1 MEQYKKIG
9 TVEEC
14 REAVERQKLKKSKEI
29 WKMSKIELKPCPFC
43 KTMPYTSIESAD
55 GEKIK
60 GYIQCNEP
68 DCGAK
73 IDFKYKSKNGF
84 LTFDEVM
91 EALSEII
98 EAWNRRAGEQN
109 E

>member
-1 MEQYKKIG
+1 MN
-9 TVEEC
+9 
-14 REAVERQKLKKSKEI
+14 EI
-29 WKMSKIELKPCPFC
+29 KLKPCPFC

-55 GEKIK
+55 GKKIK

-73 IDFKYKSKNGF
+73 IDFEYRSKNGF
-84 LTFDEVM
+84 LTFDEVK
-91 EALSEII
+91 EALNKTI
-98 EAWNRRAGEQN
+98 EAWNRRED

>member
-1 MEQYKKIG
+1 MG
-9 TVEEC
+9 
-14 REAVERQKLKKSKEI
+14 EI
-29 WKMSKIELKPCPFC
+29 KLKPCPFC
-43 KTMPYTSIESAD
+43 KTMPYTLIESAD

-73 IDFKYKSKNGF
+73 IDFEYKSKNVF

-91 EALSEII
+91 EALSETIK
-98 EAWNRRAGEQN
+98 AWNRRTGEQN
-109 E
+109 EQS